1 MNHLLICTCLFS
13 IIWACE
19 PSGSISEAST
29 VAPEPTELVVSQ
41 PFQVI
46 NPEGKTLE
54 TRFNPPPG
62 YQRKAL
68 DSNSFGAYLR
78 QLPLKE
84 HGAYVKYY
92 DGQYKRPDGV
102 YTAVVDQPISARD
115 LQQCADAVM
124 RLRGEYL
131 YAQKKYE
138 DIHFN
143 FLSDGKPRY
152 FLDRADA
159 QRSYKSFLKY
169 MDYIFSYANT
179 GSLHKELK
187 GVSFE
192 EMQIGDVF
200 IVTGRP
206 YGHAIIVV
214 DMAENEAGKKLFM
227 LAQSYMPAQETQIL
241 INPNDSEISPWYSS
255 DFAGSLSTP
264 EWRFEKGDL
273 RRFAD

>member
-1 MNHLLICTCLFS
+1 MNPLLLS
-13 IIWACE
+13 IFLISLSWA
-19 PSGSISEAST
+19 PSSETLSERFP
-29 VAPEPTELVVSQ
+29 V
-41 PFQVI
+41 
-46 NPEGKTLE
+46 PEGYK
-54 TRFNPPPG
+54 RV
-62 YQRKAL
+62 AL

-78 QLPLKE
+78 QLPLKPE
-84 HGAYVKYY
+84 GSYVKYF
-92 DGQYKRPDGV
+92 DGDLKRRDGI
-102 YTAVVDQPISARD
+102 YAAVVDQPISARD

-131 YAQKKYE
+131 YAQKRYE

-169 MDYIFSYANT
+169 MDYVFAYANT
-179 GSLHKELK
+179 ASLHKELK
-187 GVSFE
+187 AVAFE
-192 EMQIGDVF
+192 DMQVGDVF

-214 DMAENEAGKKLFM
+214 DMAENAAGEKLFM

-241 INPNDSEISPWYSS
+241 VNPNNGAISPWYSS
-255 DFAGSLSTP
+255 KFSGSLRTP
-264 EWRFEKGDL
+264 EWTFQKGDL
-273 RRFAD
+273 RRFRE

>member
-1 MNHLLICTCLFS
+1 MPMNPFFAFAMLLS
-13 IIWACE
+13 ISLACE
-19 PSGSISEAST
+19 PVSSQNAMEVPTSPSHAVSE
-29 VAPEPTELVVSQ
+29 PVVST
-41 PFQVI
+41 I
-46 NPEGKTLE
+46 EA
-54 TRFNPPPG
+54 RFAPPTG

-68 DSNSFGAYLR
+68 DSTSFGAYLR
-78 QLPLKE
+78 QLPLKAE
-84 HGAYVKYY
+84 GAYVKYF
-92 DGQYKRPDGV
+92 DGSYKRPEGV
-102 YTAVVDQPISARD
+102 YAAVVDQPISARD

-131 YAQKKYE
+131 YAQKRYS

-179 GSLHKELK
+179 RSLHAELQS
-187 GVSFE
+187 VAFE
-192 EMQIGDVF
+192 NMQIGDVF

-206 YGHAIIVV
+206 YGHAVIVV
-214 DMAENEAGKKLFM
+214 DMAENEKGEKLFM

-241 INPNDSEISPWYSS
+241 INPAEREISPWYSS
-255 DFAGSLSTP
+255 DFVGSLRTP
-264 EWRFEKGDL
+264 EWTFEKTDL
-273 RRFAD
+273 RRFEE